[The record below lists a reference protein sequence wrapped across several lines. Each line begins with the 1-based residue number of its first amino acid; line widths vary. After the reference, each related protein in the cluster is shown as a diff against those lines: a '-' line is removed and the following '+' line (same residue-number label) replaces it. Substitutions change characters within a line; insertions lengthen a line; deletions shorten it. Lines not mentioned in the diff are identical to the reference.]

1 MPAKSGHD
9 SQGCAAQGSPANP
22 QRGEELAFEQEPS
35 APPPSVTI
43 RDPAF
48 KGNFL
53 IRDPANDQA
62 HHTLSEATMLAGA
75 PDVSSRVSLTF
86 PAGGPAMLDSGTY
99 VIDNTL
105 S

>member
-1 MPAKSGHD
+1 
-9 SQGCAAQGSPANP
+9 
-22 QRGEELAFEQEPS
+22 
-35 APPPSVTI
+35 
-43 RDPAF
+43 
-48 KGNFL
+48 
-53 IRDPANDQA
+53 
-62 HHTLSEATMLAGA
+62 MLAGA